1 MFITLLNVRSLGVP
15 KIGKYLDYNTIIDT
29 THKFFKTSKQKV
41 YFKNT
46 KKKWKFLD
54 ERLDRN
60 TTLRELYL
68 LTEIFLISFGRIAPF
83 LSPDDDSKSI
93 NFFSSIGN

>member
-29 THKFFKTSKQKV
+29 THMFFKTSKQKV
-41 YFKNT
+41 YFKN
-46 KKKWKFLD
+46 KKIKWKFLD

-60 TTLRELYL
+60 TTLGELLFVNRNFLNL
-68 LTEIFLISFGRIAPF
+68 LGKDSTEVYSIAGR
-83 LSPDDDSKSI
+83 
-93 NFFSSIGN
+93 